1 LWRGFIVARGDE
13 VLATAVLPSQGLL
26 ENLAWSLRLPIDEL
40 DQPELA
46 EVLAVW
52 RAKHREARLP
62 PRAAFDATDLKR
74 AISHVMI
81 LDVRNGEREFVFR
94 LAGSETVHIH
104 RRELTGCAI
113 AEIGDRSWQIM
124 MRRELVELVERGE
137 PQLSRLRYQTSSG
150 LQRDY
155 RELRLPLADDGRTV
169 DRILIVQDFT
179 VGLLRASA
187 GAL

>member
-1 LWRGFIVARGDE
+1 M
-13 VLATAVLPSQGLL
+13 LATAVLPSQGLL

-81 LDVRNGEREFVFR
+81 LDGAVANVVG
-94 LAGSETVHIH
+94 I
-104 RRELTGCAI
+104 RR
-113 AEIGDRSWQIM
+113 
-124 MRRELVELVERGE
+124 
-137 PQLSRLRYQTSSG
+137 
-150 LQRDY
+150 
-155 RELRLPLADDGRTV
+155 
-169 DRILIVQDFT
+169 
-179 VGLLRASA
+179 
-187 GAL
+187 GALSGNIRISS